1 MKLYIATPI
10 NARQEP
16 TMREKLV
23 AAKHRVEMLKA
34 IIAND
39 IRFKDY
45 ELISTFDFND
55 WNETDEKAMSRC
67 IYHVLTSDAIYLD
80 HGWTASKGCNLE
92 YLTAKIYGKHI
103 FINSEHKPKKTM
115 KLYIATPINARQ
127 EPTMREKLVAAK
139 HRVEMLK
146 EILADDVRFKDYE
159 LISTFD
165 FNDRNDTE
173 EKAMSR
179 CIYHVLTSDA
189 IYLDHGWTASNG
201 CNLEYQ
207 AAKIYGK
214 QIFINTEH

>member
-55 WNETDEKAMSRC
+55 RNDTEEKAMSRC

-92 YLTAKIYGKHI
+92 YLTAQIYGKLI
-103 FINSEHKPKKTM
+103 FIHS
-115 KLYIATPINARQ
+115 
-127 EPTMREKLVAAK
+127 K
-139 HRVEMLK
+139 H
-146 EILADDVRFKDYE
+146 
-159 LISTFD
+159 
-165 FNDRNDTE
+165 
-173 EKAMSR
+173 
-179 CIYHVLTSDA
+179 
-189 IYLDHGWTASNG
+189 
-201 CNLEYQ
+201 
-207 AAKIYGK
+207 
-214 QIFINTEH
+214 

>member
-55 WNETDEKAMSRC
+55 
-67 IYHVLTSDAIYLD
+67 
-80 HGWTASKGCNLE
+80 
-92 YLTAKIYGKHI
+92 
-103 FINSEHKPKKTM
+103 
-115 KLYIATPINARQ
+115 
-127 EPTMREKLVAAK
+127 
-139 HRVEMLK
+139 
-146 EILADDVRFKDYE
+146 
-159 LISTFD
+159 
-165 FNDRNDTE
+165 RNDTE

-189 IYLDHGWTASNG
+189 IYLDLGWTMSKG
-201 CNLEYQ
+201 CNLEHLGARSYD
-207 AAKIYGK
+207 K
-214 QIFINTEH
+214 QIFINTERKPKKQ